1 MSKVSFIGAGF
12 VGSTA
17 AQYLAL
23 KNICD
28 EIVMIDIAE
37 DPTKGK
43 ALDMNQAGAVLGYDT
58 EIKGSSNFADL
69 KDSKI
74 VVISAGKP
82 RNPGMD
88 RMDLIRTNSEIVTSC
103 IKQVNQYCP
112 QAIVILVTNPLD
124 VMCYVAYQ
132 EAGMPRE
139 RIFGMAGILDTSR
152 FRTFLSW
159 ETGVSKSKIEAWVL
173 GGHGNQMVPA
183 LEHTKIDN
191 KPVRDLIE
199 EEKLQEIVERTRKG
213 GGEIVN
219 LLGKGSAYYAPG
231 ASIVEILEA
240 ILKDEQKTLPVS
252 VYLQG
257 EYGYSDLFLG
267 VPAKLGENGIE
278 EIVELELTE
287 ETKKLLDD
295 SVAEVQ
301 KGIESLD

>member
-28 EIVMIDIAE
+28 EIVLIDLNE
-37 DPTKGK
+37 GPTKGK
-43 ALDMNQAGAVLGYDT
+43 ALDLNQAGATLGYDT
-58 EIKGSSNFADL
+58 QIKGSSDFEDL
-69 KDSKI
+69 KDSQI

-82 RNPGMD
+82 RDPGMD
-88 RMDLIRTNSEIVTSC
+88 RMDLIRINREIVTSC
-103 IKQVNQYCP
+103 IKQVRKFCLD
-112 QAIVILVTNPLD
+112 AIVILVTNPLD

-139 RIFGMAGILDTSR
+139 KIFGMAGVLDTSR
-152 FRTFLSW
+152 FRTFLAW
-159 ETGVSKSKIEAWVL
+159 ETGVSKGKIEAWVL
-173 GGHGNQMVPA
+173 GGHGNQMVPV
-183 LEHTKIDN
+183 LEHTKIDG
-191 KPVRDLIE
+191 KPVGELVEKD
-199 EEKLQEIVERTRKG
+199 KLQEIVERTRNG
-213 GGEIVN
+213 GGEIVE

-231 ASIVEILEA
+231 ASIVEMVEA
-240 ILKDEQKTLPVS
+240 ILTDSKKTLPVS

-267 VPAKLGENGIE
+267 VPAKLGKHGIE
-278 EIVELELTE
+278 EIVELELAAD
-287 ETKKLLDD
+287 TKKLLDD
-295 SVAEVQ
+295 SVEEVK